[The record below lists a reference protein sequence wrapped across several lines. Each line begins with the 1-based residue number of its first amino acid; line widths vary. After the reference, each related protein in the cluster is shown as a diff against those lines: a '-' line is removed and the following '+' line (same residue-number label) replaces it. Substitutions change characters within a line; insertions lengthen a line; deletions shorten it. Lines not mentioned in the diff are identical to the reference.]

1 MAVSL
6 DLPDDLEKALIREAA
21 GLGVSLSDY
30 LLRIL
35 ADRRLLAA
43 PTARSGAELVAF
55 WESEGLIG
63 SRADIEDP
71 VQYARELR
79 ERSQAGAAGNDP
91 AIPPTSTLPPAP
103 FTSYLRDPDPRPEDR
118 CRESS
123 PRSRRPTM
131 TTTDTPSSSNVVI
144 TPQTLL
150 EHWQGH
156 RGLTRRI
163 IEQFPEDQLFT
174 FTLGGM
180 RSFGEL
186 ANEFLSMAVPS
197 VRGMI
202 TGEWT
207 GPEGKPTTKAEIL
220 QAWDAD
226 TAELNR
232 LWPQLAPNAF
242 QENYNAFGMYEGTGI
257 WLLLYVI
264 DNEVH
269 HRGQGYVYLRALGI
283 EPAPFWER

>member
-1 MAVSL
+1 
-6 DLPDDLEKALIREAA
+6 
-21 GLGVSLSDY
+21 
-30 LLRIL
+30 
-35 ADRRLLAA
+35 
-43 PTARSGAELVAF
+43 
-55 WESEGLIG
+55 
-63 SRADIEDP
+63 
-71 VQYARELR
+71 
-79 ERSQAGAAGNDP
+79 
-91 AIPPTSTLPPAP
+91 
-103 FTSYLRDPDPRPEDR
+103 
-118 CRESS
+118 
-123 PRSRRPTM
+123 M
-131 TTTDTPSSSNVVI
+131 TTTDTSPSTVVI

-163 IEQFPEDQLFT
+163 IDAFPEDQLFS

-197 VRGMI
+197 VRGML

-207 GPEGKPTTKAEIL
+207 GPETRATTKAEIL

-226 TAELNR
+226 TEELNR
-232 LWPQLAPNAF
+232 LWPQLAPTAF
-242 QENYNAFGMYEGTGI
+242 QERYNAFGMYEGTGI

-283 EPAPFWER
+283 EPAPFYER